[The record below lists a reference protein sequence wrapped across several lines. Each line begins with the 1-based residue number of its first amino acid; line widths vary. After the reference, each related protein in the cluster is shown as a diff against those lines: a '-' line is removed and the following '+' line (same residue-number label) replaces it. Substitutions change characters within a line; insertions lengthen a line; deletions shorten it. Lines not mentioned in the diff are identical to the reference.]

1 MGKGSGKG
9 ASGLKG
15 GRQAN
20 PLSVSTSAPTSVLE
34 FASQQQHHHHHQHH
48 HHAAEISTTFPQHH
62 HHHGMKEESRLSSI
76 RSNSESNNN
85 NTLPK
90 GLTNVGNTC
99 YANAVLQC
107 LLSTALTHA
116 LLDPNAVVNVF
127 RHYSFNLQILQKG
140 SGSVDS
146 EDDVLHVAVNNN
158 THVPP
163 LDGEEDGDDTAAATA
178 GGDNKRRDSN
188 SSSIVTNSII
198 MDDRSCLTSSTAT
211 SPSHIGD
218 GDGDGGDGCIDSVSK
233 DCLLLTSSP
242 ERKELERQERKERRE
257 KRRKD
262 RDRDELLQD
271 RCQWL
276 TQELKAITM
285 EYQSSSQSSTS
296 TCGATT
302 TSTIAGRSQ
311 IPLLQP
317 ATSFASWFTGCP
329 TTPVVN
335 PGTITKYPHR
345 LSTCLRP
352 YQQEDAHEFLRA
364 LLSTLVMNGQ
374 NKKLSSLFDGLL
386 ESAVTCQTCFR
397 PSLTRDRYMDLSLDI
412 HGAHI
417 ETLKDALVE
426 FSKTEI
432 LTDDNKVYC
441 SKCECKRTATKGLRL
456 ATAPSILVCHFKRF
470 AFNQQYGGMV
480 RLSKHVAF
488 PLQLEIGD
496 YMSNLNQ
503 SRPPPYELVAVL
515 VHQGQSCDSG
525 HYVAYVKNG
534 GQWYCCNDHQITSVD
549 VGKVLSQQAYI
560 LMYEVAEMRER
571 HGYPS
576 PSGSATS
583 SPQQQ
588 QHSRN
593 PSIDHSFLGM
603 LCAVNDSILRDLCG
617 GTTQNSSNVSVA
629 STRSY
634 YKDNKFHRKKD
645 RNSSSTSGSSE
656 VNKQRDQDRRQSRS
670 QEPRHYN
677 QDCANKDHLST
688 RVRTSSA
695 VFNRKHGMDGG
706 GACSDDVSCSS
717 EAGDLATHGNQV
729 SCSSSEQQQ
738 QQHHEQQQQ
747 QRLSSFRRAS
757 SSTDLKSIQQE
768 FATSSSTL
776 SSPKSQMSS
785 PSMRKTMSVP
795 RQRPASLFTAS
806 DPGVQGGGVMMQAAV
821 AAMQA
826 ANNNPTT
833 AKDYYG
839 GEEGEG
845 VEHDLG
851 RYKSQSGSGSPS
863 SKERWASSNA
873 PTYHSGE
880 RPPRPHQHRRRNS
893 SALHEG

>member
-1 MGKGSGKG
+1 MGKGSGG

-15 GRQAN
+15 GRQAASH
-20 PLSVSTSAPTSVLE
+20 LSVSTSAPTSVLE
-34 FASQQQHHHHHQHH
+34 FASSQHHHHHHQ
-48 HHAAEISTTFPQHH
+48 HAAEISTTSSSMPQHLRRH
-62 HHHGMKEESRLSSI
+62 KKNSNKKCEEEGYYSI
-76 RSNSESNNN
+76 RSNNNS
-85 NTLPK
+85 PK
-90 GLTNVGNTC
+90 GFTNVGNTC

-116 LLDPNAVVNVF
+116 LLDPNAVNIF

-146 EDDVLHVAVNNN
+146 EDDVVHNNN
-158 THVPP
+158 NNNNDDVSMQQDVPSP
-163 LDGEEDGDDTAAATA
+163 SDAWDHDTVAATA
-178 GGDNKRRDSN
+178 GDRRESN
-188 SSSIVTNSII
+188 SSIVTNTI
-198 MDDRSCLTSSTAT
+198 MDDRSSLTSSTAT
-211 SPSHIGD
+211 SPSQGNTS
-218 GDGDGGDGCIDSVSK
+218 GSCIDSIVSK
-233 DCLLLTSSP
+233 
-242 ERKELERQERKERRE
+242 ERKERRE

-262 RDRDELLQD
+262 RDDELLQD

-285 EYQSSSQSSTS
+285 EYQSTSASSAATTGTRGGSSQT
-296 TCGATT
+296 TTTT
-302 TSTIAGRSQ
+302 TSFT
-311 IPLLQP
+311 
-317 ATSFASWFTGCP
+317 SWFTGCP
-329 TTPVVN
+329 TTPVVD

-470 AFNQQYGGMV
+470 AFNQYGGLV

-496 YMSNLNQ
+496 HMSNLNQ

-534 GQWYCCNDHQITSVD
+534 GQWYCCNDHQISSVD

-576 PSGSATS
+576 PSGSS

-588 QHSRN
+588 QQHYRN
-593 PSIDHSFLGM
+593 SSMDHSFLGM

-617 GTTQNSSNVSVA
+617 GTTQNNSNVSVA
-629 STRSY
+629 STSSVV
-634 YKDNKFHRKKD
+634 YKGGKFHRKKD
-645 RNSSSTSGSSE
+645 RKSSSSSE
-656 VNKQRDQDRRQSRS
+656 VKQRDQDRRQSRS
-670 QEPRHYN
+670 QEPRRHYN
-677 QDCANKDHLST
+677 QGSNKEHT
-688 RVRTSSA
+688 RGARASSA
-695 VFNRKHGMDGG
+695 APNRHHQGMD
-706 GACSDDVSCSS
+706 DDVSCSS
-717 EAGDLATHGNQV
+717 GAGDLATHGNQV
-729 SCSSSEQQQ
+729 SSSSEQHQQ
-738 QQHHEQQQQ
+738 QPHQQQQ
-747 QRLSSFRRAS
+747 QRLSSFRRAN
-757 SSTDLKSIQQE
+757 SSTDLKSMQQE

-776 SSPKSQMSS
+776 SSPKNKMSS
-785 PSMRKTMSVP
+785 PTMRKTMSAP
-795 RQRPASLFTAS
+795 RQRPPSLFTAS
-806 DPGVQGGGVMMQAAV
+806 DPGVQDGMMQAAV

-826 ANNNPTT
+826 ANNSSTT
-833 AKDYYG
+833 SKNIGDDDD
-839 GEEGEG
+839 EEG

-863 SKERWASSNA
+863 SKERWASSNS

-880 RPPRPHQHRRRNS
+880 RPPRPHQHQHHRRRNS
-893 SALHEG
+893 SALHAEG